1 MIELTRRTALAGAA
15 ATALAPLAAGT
26 SVVQAAAPMA
36 GKQAASFYRYK
47 VGDLEVTV
55 VADGARTIPLPDK
68 LVKNVNKDEV
78 SKALSDAFLDP
89 NKFTILFNPI
99 VVNTGKKLVVIDTGL
114 GPAAY
119 AQSKGAIGQFQTNLG
134 AAGIDPKNVD
144 TVVISHFH
152 GDHINGLLTADNK
165 PVYPNA
171 EVLVPA
177 AEWAFWMSDDNMN
190 KAPDALKDNFK
201 NARRVFGP
209 LGEMVAQYQ
218 DGKEVAPGI
227 TAVSTPGHTPG
238 HSSHVLSSGSAKTMI
253 QADVTNH
260 PALFVRNPGWHLMF
274 DMNGPQAEATRR
286 KLYDMCAADKLMIQG
301 FHYPFPAAGHV
312 EKDGAGYR
320 LIPVQWSPSL

>member
-1 MIELTRRTALAGAA
+1 MIELNRRSALAGAA

-55 VADGARTIPLPDK
+55 VTDGARTIPLPDK

-165 PVYPNA
+165 PAYPNA

-190 KAPDALKDNFK
+190 KAPDALKGNFK

-209 LGEMVAQYQ
+209 LGDKVAQYQ

-312 EKDGAGYR
+312 EKDGTGYR
-320 LIPVQWSPSL
+320 LVPVQWSPSL